1 MKNLIKLSFAMILA
15 AILFTACSTED
26 NPLGPADSGNNNG
39 GGEPIVIKTP
49 RYMHIESI
57 SVRHFPKNKPN
68 GDTWDWDPFS
78 STERK
83 PDVEVV
89 LQRSGNYLPAFWSD
103 RRKNANYTSTY
114 VFTQPASEYD
124 GELPYDV
131 PYGQKWK
138 VSLVDHDGFA
148 NDNDQMGS
156 VSFKPTSIYGQDNAT
171 NFDKTITSG
180 DIKVR
185 LRGAW
190 IY

>member
-1 MKNLIKLSFAMILA
+1 MKNLINLSFAMILA
-15 AILFTACSTED
+15 VVLFTACSNED
-26 NPLGPADSGNNNG
+26 NPIGPTDPGNNNG

-49 RYMHIESI
+49 RYMHIENI

-68 GDTWDWDPFS
+68 GNTWDWDPFS

-83 PDVEVV
+83 PDLEVV

-103 RRKNANYTSTY
+103 QRKNANYTSTY
-114 VFTQPASEYD
+114 VFTQPASEHD

-131 PYGQKWK
+131 PYSQTWK
-138 VSLVDHDGFA
+138 VNLIDDDFGG
-148 NDNDQMGS
+148 NDKMGS
-156 VSFKPTSIYGQDNAT
+156 VTVKPSSIYNNDNAT
-171 NFDKTITSG
+171 NFDKTITNG